1 MTDGD
6 VLFGFVFVFVGWWGQ
21 HLDEYPMGG
30 YHCPVYCSVEHLH
43 YQQPPDDIDNRPSFP
58 LTYKNQ
64 PYADYTV
71 SLSKSS
77 YTDSCKP

>member
-1 MTDGD
+1 MGMCYSGSFLYSWDGGD
-6 VLFGFVFVFVGWWGQ
+6 NIWMNTLWEDTIVL
-21 HLDEYPMGG
+21 YI
-30 YHCPVYCSVEHLH
+30 H